1 MCSQIE
7 VGSEWQGPE
16 CSVVGQGETGLE
28 EKVDVGVGG
37 RDNATIVV
45 TVTFIRGKG
54 SENEEE

>member
-1 MCSQIE
+1 MCSQIK

-37 RDNATIVV
+37 TGQCHNSRDSH
-45 TVTFIRGKG
+45 FYKREGF
-54 SENEEE
+54 